1 MTGILD
7 RIRNLFGR
15 GRITLV
21 DDSGPVQIV
30 QLRMNGLEVP
40 TGRFRVPEFG
50 FSSNPPEGSDA
61 LALHVAGDRSAG
73 AVIGTN
79 HQESRPRGLAPGES
93 ILYSEDGKRVYLT
106 ASGGIV
112 VEANGQDVVVN
123 DAANI
128 TLNCSGDCT
137 MNIGGK
143 LDVVAP
149 GGVTFTTPLVGST
162 GNMQDNTGTNS
173 ETMKGM
179 RELYDTHTHN
189 VQEVQGGDS
198 TITSN
203 VPNQQM

>member
-15 GRITLV
+15 GRVTLV

-40 TGRFRVPEFG
+40 AGRYRVPEFG
-50 FSSNPPEGSDA
+50 FSSNPPIGSDA

-73 AVIGTN
+73 AVVGTN
-79 HQESRPRGLAPGES
+79 HQQSRPRGLAPGES
-93 ILYSEDGKRVYLT
+93 ILYSQDGKCIYLKDG
-106 ASGGIV
+106 AIV
-112 VEANGQDVVVN
+112 VEAKGQDVVVN

-149 GGVTFTTPLVGST
+149 GGVNFTTPLVGST
-162 GNMQDNTGTNS
+162 GDMQDNTETNN

>member
-15 GRITLV
+15 GRVTLV

-40 TGRFRVPEFG
+40 AGRFRVPEFG
-50 FSSNPPEGSDA
+50 FSSNPPVGSDA

-73 AVIGTN
+73 AVVGTN

-93 ILYSEDGKRVYLT
+93 ILYSQDGKCIYLK
-106 ASGGIV
+106 GGVIV
-112 VEANGQDVVVN
+112 VEAKGQDVVVN

-143 LDVVAP
+143 LDVIAP
-149 GGVTFTTPLVGST
+149 GGVNFTTPLVGAT
-162 GNMQDNTGTNS
+162 GDMQDNTETNN

-179 RELYDTHTHN
+179 RELYDMHTHN
-189 VQEVQGGDS
+189 VQEVQGGEL
-198 TITSN
+198 TVTSN

>member
-1 MTGILD
+1 MTGIFD

-15 GRITLV
+15 GRVTLV

-40 TGRFRVPEFG
+40 AGRFRVPEFG
-50 FSSNPPEGSDA
+50 FSSNPPIGSDA

-73 AVIGTN
+73 AVVGTN

-93 ILYSEDGKRVYLT
+93 MLYSQDGKCIYLKDDV
-106 ASGGIV
+106 IV
-112 VEANGQDVVVN
+112 VEAKGQDVVVN

-149 GGVTFTTPLVGST
+149 GGVNFNTPLVGST
-162 GNMQDNTGTNS
+162 GDMQDNTATNS

>member
-1 MTGILD
+1 MTGIFD

-15 GRITLV
+15 GRVTLV

-40 TGRFRVPEFG
+40 AGRFRVPEFG
-50 FSSNPPEGSDA
+50 FSSNPPIGSDA

-73 AVIGTN
+73 AVVGTN

-93 ILYSEDGKRVYLT
+93 MLYSQDGKCIYLKDDV
-106 ASGGIV
+106 IV
-112 VEANGQDVVVN
+112 IEAKGQNVVVN

-137 MNIGGK
+137 INIGGK

-149 GGVTFTTPLVGST
+149 GGVNFNTPLVGST
-162 GNMQDNTGTNS
+162 GDMQDNTATNS

>member
-1 MTGILD
+1 MTDLLT
-7 RIRNLFGR
+7 RVRNLFGR

-21 DDSGPVQIV
+21 DDTGPVQLV

-40 TGRFRVPEFG
+40 SGRYRVPEFG
-50 FSSNPPEGSDA
+50 FSSNPPIGTDA

-79 HQESRPRGLAPGES
+79 HQQSRPRGLAPGES
-93 ILYSEDGKRVYLT
+93 ILYSQDGKRVYLT

-112 VEANGQDVVVN
+112 VEAKGQDVVVN
-123 DAANI
+123 DAANV
-128 TLNCSGDCT
+128 TWNCSGDFK
-137 MNIGGK
+137 IVAGGK
-143 LDVVAP
+143 FSVVAP
-149 GGVTFTTPLVGST
+149 GGTDFDTPMLAST
-162 GNMQDNTGTNS
+162 GDMQDNTGTNN

-179 RELYDTHTHN
+179 RDLYDTHTHN
-189 VQEVQGGDS
+189 VVEVQGGQS